1 MVAFGGTGGGKVELT
16 VRAVTAG
23 QVSLLG
29 TTMGSPRD
37 FAGAAGRRRRRRLG
51 AGDRLGP
58 AARRGGGRAPARG
71 GRGALRQ
78 AGPVDRLTA
87 PVAALALRAA
97 RRAVARA
104 AAEGG
109 GPPELSLDR
118 IAAWLEDDPDARAA
132 LDAAA
137 AERTRRD
144 VTVGPAGAGAGP
156 AAARRARA
164 DEVHHAV
171 HALRLMGELAAD
183 EPGRLVLPGFGPST
197 WRAIAVL
204 RDGGTEPEEA
214 WAAAVAD
221 LPLQDLGDEAPPG
234 LARPADPRL
243 GEGAL
248 RLLAVDAQR
257 QDVRNALVTAEA
269 SRATAAER
277 GNQAG
282 VRMLD
287 EEVGAL
293 ERALE
298 AADVAVAAMWDQGVR
313 AAAQG

>member
-1 MVAFGGTGGGKVELT
+1 M
-16 VRAVTAG
+16 
-23 QVSLLG
+23 
-29 TTMGSPRD
+29 
-37 FAGAAGRRRRRRLG
+37 
-51 AGDRLGP
+51 
-58 AARRGGGRAPARG
+58 
-71 GRGALRQ
+71 
-78 AGPVDRLTA
+78 
-87 PVAALALRAA
+87 
-97 RRAVARA
+97 
-104 AAEGG
+104 
-109 GPPELSLDR
+109 
-118 IAAWLEDDPDARAA
+118 
-132 LDAAA
+132 
-137 AERTRRD
+137 
-144 VTVGPAGAGAGP
+144 GPAGAGAGP

-183 EPGRLVLPGFGPST
+183 EPGRLALPGFGPST

-248 RLLAVDAQR
+248 RLLAVEAQR

>member
-1 MVAFGGTGGGKVELT
+1 
-16 VRAVTAG
+16 
-23 QVSLLG
+23 
-29 TTMGSPRD
+29 MGS
-37 FAGAAGRRRRRRLG
+37 
-51 AGDRLGP
+51 
-58 AARRGGGRAPARG
+58 
-71 GRGALRQ
+71 
-78 AGPVDRLTA
+78 
-87 PVAALALRAA
+87 
-97 RRAVARA
+97 
-104 AAEGG
+104 
-109 GPPELSLDR
+109 
-118 IAAWLEDDPDARAA
+118 
-132 LDAAA
+132 
-137 AERTRRD
+137 
-144 VTVGPAGAGAGP
+144 AGAGAGP

-183 EPGRLVLPGFGPST
+183 EPGRLVLPRV
-197 WRAIAVL
+197 RAEHLAGDRRPAGR
-204 RDGGTEPEEA
+204 RDGAGGGVGGGRGRP
-214 WAAAVAD
+214 AA
-221 LPLQDLGDEAPPG
+221 PG
-234 LARPADPRL
+234 PGRRGAARPAARPADPRL

-248 RLLAVDAQR
+248 RLLAVEAQR

-298 AADVAVAAMWDQGVR
+298 AADVAVAAMWHQGVR